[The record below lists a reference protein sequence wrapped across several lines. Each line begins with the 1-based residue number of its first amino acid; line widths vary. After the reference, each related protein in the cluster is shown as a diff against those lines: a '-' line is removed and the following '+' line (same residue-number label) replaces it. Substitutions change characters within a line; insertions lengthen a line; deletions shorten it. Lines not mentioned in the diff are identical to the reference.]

1 LRARHDFEHGFP
13 LIRSP
18 RASAQRST
26 SVLFSFVLSL
36 IVAALFTIRQSKT
49 SYDFQTTYTQN
60 MYARQAGT
68 SVQRFWR
75 DPQSAATLDRMVAHR
90 ELDRRN
96 EDKNG
101 VVFRRKRSGKN
112 AT

>member
-1 LRARHDFEHGFP
+1 LRHRHDFEHGFP
-13 LIRSP
+13 LIRSL

-36 IVAALFTIRQSKT
+36 IVAALFTIRQSRT
-49 SYDFQTTYTQN
+49 SYGFQTTYTQN
-60 MYARQAGT
+60 ITRAKPVRAYSDSGAILSAGP
-68 SVQRFWR
+68 RA
-75 DPQSAATLDRMVAHR
+75 DGMVAHWK
-90 ELDRRN
+90 LDRRN

-101 VVFRRKRSGKN
+101 IVFRRKRSGKN